1 MFLPNK
7 MTKVNVVVLSKYL
20 SAVTE
25 ALGQSGLLHLVNA
38 AAESRG
44 KLLKNYDTGV
54 DIRGIERQ
62 LNRCEQLLEALG
74 VDVAGEAP
82 AITHL
87 SQDEITDLF
96 GKIDRLYREEAERV
110 NKLLS
115 EHTGLSHSD
124 RMLADF
130 PLQSLRLDTLRNLS
144 QLHIEIGVLSD
155 DAFLRARTALSD
167 DALFIQFPETN
178 GQVLVVTNRKKHF
191 AVDDALDKFGFDRIE
206 LPDGIENGTIAE
218 QRKVINSRL
227 EALSRE
233 INATRL
239 AIVGLGEEY
248 GGMLL
253 AIRKQLRGLMAMRQ
267 AQGLFGQS
275 RQLFCIAG
283 WLPTENLPKLQK
295 LVDAATEHTGVIE
308 ATEADDVPKDDA
320 GAEQIP
326 VQLSN
331 NGFTRPFRMLVTNYG
346 TPNYRE
352 LDPSFFVG
360 ITFMVM
366 FGYMF
371 GDVGQGAVL
380 ALVGFYLRL
389 SQKRTAAAKDVG
401 TLLLCCGG
409 SSMVFGF
416 LYGSIFGIEDLLPHL
431 WLSPMHDIPKLLISA
446 VGVGVIFL
454 SVSLLINIINHLRIK
469 KFYKGTFDKFGILG
483 LLFYWAC
490 LGVGIYVLATKR
502 FASWQ
507 LVFVLVPLAL
517 IFLSGP
523 IHHFLHKP
531 KEGEEKAGLFNV
543 VLEGV
548 VETLETLTG
557 YLSGTVSFVRV
568 GALAISHAAL
578 CLAISNIMSLTGS
591 GIGGTIGKIVISI
604 AGNALVICFEGMVAA
619 IQCVRL
625 EYYEMFSR
633 YFQGDGIPYQPF
645 HFGQE
650 KNGRAE

>member
-7 MTKVNVVVLSKYL
+7 MTKVNVVVFSKYL
-20 SAVTE
+20 GALTE
-25 ALGQSGLLHLVNA
+25 ALGQSGLLHLVDA
-38 AAESRG
+38 ASESRG
-44 KLLKNYDTGV
+44 KLLTSYDTGV
-54 DIRGIERQ
+54 DIRAIEKQ
-62 LNRCEQLLEALG
+62 LNRCEVLLEALG
-74 VDVAGEAP
+74 VDANGEAP
-82 AITHL
+82 TVTKM
-87 SQDEITDLF
+87 SQDEITGLF
-96 GKIDRLYREEAERV
+96 SKIDRLYREESDRV
-110 NKLLS
+110 AKLLS
-115 EHTGLSHSD
+115 EHTGLSHTD

-130 PLQSLRLDTLRNLS
+130 PLQSLRLEMLRNLAE
-144 QLHIEIGVLSD
+144 LHIEIGVLSP
-155 DAFLRARTALSD
+155 DAFVRARTALSD
-167 DALFIQFPETN
+167 DALFIQFPESN
-178 GQVLVVTNRKKHF
+178 NQLLVVTNRKKRF
-191 AVDDALDKFGFDRIE
+191 AVDDALDKFGFDRVEVPEGLERATVAEERQAI
-206 LPDGIENGTIAE
+206 NG
-218 QRKVINSRL
+218 RL

-233 INATRL
+233 ITSTRMTIL
-239 AIVGLGEEY
+239 ALGEEY

-253 AIRKQLRGLMAMRQ
+253 AIRKQLRGLMAMRE

-283 WLPTENLPKLQK
+283 WLPTENLPKLRK
-295 LVDAATEHTGVIE
+295 LVDSATDSTGVVE
-308 ATEADDVPKDDA
+308 ATDADDVPVDA
-320 GAEQIP
+320 QGAEQIP
-326 VQLSN
+326 VQLSE
-331 NGFTRPFRMLVTNYG
+331 NGFTRPFRMLVTNFG

-380 ALVGFYLRL
+380 ALAGLWMRL
-389 SQKRTAAAKDVG
+389 GKKNSAGLKDVG

-431 WLSPMHDIPKLLISA
+431 WLSPMHDIQRLLITA
-446 VGVGVIFL
+446 VGIGVVFL
-454 SVSLLINIINHLRIK
+454 SVSLLINIINHIRIK
-469 KFYKGTFDKFGILG
+469 KFYEGTFDKYGILG
-483 LLFYWAC
+483 LIFYWTC
-490 LGVGIYVLATKR
+490 LGVGIHVLVTKHFAT
-502 FASWQ
+502 WQ
-507 LVFVLVPLAL
+507 LALVLTPLVL

-531 KEGEEKAGLFNV
+531 KAGEEKEGLFNV

-578 CLAISNIMSLTGS
+578 CLAISNIMILTGS
-591 GIGGTIGKIVISI
+591 GVGGTIGKVLISI

-633 YFQGDGIPYQPF
+633 YFKGDGIPYQPF
-645 HFGQE
+645 HFGQD
-650 KNGRAE
+650 KK

>member
-7 MTKVNVVVLSKYL
+7 MTKVNVVVLNKYITAL
-20 SAVTE
+20 TE

-44 KLLKNYDTGV
+44 KLLKSYDTGV
-54 DIRGIERQ
+54 DIRGLEKQ
-62 LNRCEQLLEALG
+62 LNRCEQLLEALD
-74 VDVAGEAP
+74 VDANGEAP

-87 SQDEITDLF
+87 SQDEITDVF
-96 GKIDRLYREEAERV
+96 SKIDRLYREESERV
-110 NKLLS
+110 EKLLS

-124 RMLADF
+124 RMLAEF

-167 DALFIQFPETN
+167 DALFIQFPESN

-191 AVDDALDKFGFDRIE
+191 AVDDALDKFGFDRFE
-206 LPDGIENGTIAE
+206 LPEGIEQGTIAE

-227 EALSRE
+227 EALGRE
-233 INATRL
+233 INSTRL

-253 AIRKQLRGLMAMRQ
+253 AIRKQLRGLMAMRE

-295 LVDAATEHTGVIE
+295 LVDDATERTGVIE
-308 ATEADDVPKDDA
+308 ATDAEEVAPDDA
-320 GAEQIP
+320 NDQIP
-326 VQLSN
+326 VQLSEN
-331 NGFTRPFRMLVTNYG
+331 DFTRPFRMLVTNFG

-360 ITFMVM
+360 ITFMVL

-380 ALVGFYLRL
+380 ALTGLYLRI
-389 SQKRTAAAKDVG
+389 SKKHGQMAKNIG

-409 SSMVFGF
+409 MAVFFGF
-416 LYGSIFGIEDLLPHL
+416 LYGSIFGLENLLPHL
-431 WLSPMHDIPKLLISA
+431 WLSPMHTQDIPTLLITS
-446 VGVGVIFL
+446 VGIGVVFL
-454 SVSLLINIINHLRIK
+454 SVSLLINIINHIRIK
-469 KFYKGTFDKFGILG
+469 KYYEGTFDKYGILG
-483 LLFYWAC
+483 LCFYWAC
-490 LGVGIYVLATKR
+490 LGVGIHVMITKH
-502 FASWQ
+502 FQPWQ
-507 LVFVLVPLAL
+507 LVLVITPLAL

-523 IHHFLHKP
+523 IHHLLHKP
-531 KEGEEKAGLFNV
+531 KEGEEREGLFNV

-557 YLSGTVSFVRV
+557 YL
-568 GALAISHAAL
+568 
-578 CLAISNIMSLTGS
+578 
-591 GIGGTIGKIVISI
+591 
-604 AGNALVICFEGMVAA
+604 
-619 IQCVRL
+619 
-625 EYYEMFSR
+625 
-633 YFQGDGIPYQPF
+633 
-645 HFGQE
+645 
-650 KNGRAE
+650 